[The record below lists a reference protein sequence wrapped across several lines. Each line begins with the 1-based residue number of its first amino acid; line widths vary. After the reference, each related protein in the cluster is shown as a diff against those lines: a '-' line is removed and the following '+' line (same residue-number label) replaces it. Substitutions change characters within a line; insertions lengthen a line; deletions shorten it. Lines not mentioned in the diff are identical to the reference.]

1 MQQKTS
7 VVASLIHNPEI
18 LFLDEPTVGLDP
30 TTKRVLWD
38 LMLELND
45 EGKSIILC
53 SHDMYE
59 VDKICDSINI
69 IDSGK
74 VVANNTPQGLKDQL
88 LKTKEET
95 NKKDDKEEKDDSLS
109 SFINMISGLDVDKIS
124 DGLNGMKKILNILS
138 EITVNDDVSSFTS
151 ARRNQR
157 PYKRDDD

>member
-1 MQQKTS
+1 MSTFEEFKEF
-7 VVASLIHNPEI
+7 I
-18 LFLDEPTVGLDP
+18 
-30 TTKRVLWD
+30 K
-38 LMLELND
+38 
-45 EGKSIILC
+45 
-53 SHDMYE
+53 
-59 VDKICDSINI
+59 DK
-69 IDSGK
+69 
-74 VVANNTPQGLKDQL
+74 PYLKDKVKNN
-88 LKTKEET
+88 KTTWQELYERYDLYGKGDEIFKNEEPVKEET

>member
-1 MQQKTS
+1 MS
-7 VVASLIHNPEI
+7 NEI
-18 LFLDEPTVGLDP
+18 FGTDFKYT
-30 TTKRVLWD
+30 
-38 LMLELND
+38 
-45 EGKSIILC
+45 
-53 SHDMYE
+53 
-59 VDKICDSINI
+59 
-69 IDSGK
+69 IDSSYGINK
-74 VVANNTPQGLKDQL
+74 DGFIAIGTESIVYKGLKTA
-88 LKTKEET
+88 LKGGLQFSCVLKFKPKTVPVNGEIVDRLEIFKNEEPVKEET

>member
-1 MQQKTS
+1 MSTFEEFKEF
-7 VVASLIHNPEI
+7 I
-18 LFLDEPTVGLDP
+18 
-30 TTKRVLWD
+30 K
-38 LMLELND
+38 
-45 EGKSIILC
+45 
-53 SHDMYE
+53 
-59 VDKICDSINI
+59 DK
-69 IDSGK
+69 
-74 VVANNTPQGLKDQL
+74 PYLKDKVKNN
-88 LKTKEET
+88 KTTWQELYERYDLYGKEPVKEEET